1 MHLLQVSVPWS
12 HNIAFNIM
20 QRYRNILTKANY
32 DRIGWQMRRNQFQ
45 KCPIHPATHTQQ
57 LQKIS
62 EAITDNNIN
71 ITTIMMKV
79 NVFDCGNIIVVEPPG
94 KTSRVGTRG
103 VHRPG
108 GPRAGPENKFI

>member
-1 MHLLQVSVPWS
+1 LA
-12 HNIAFNIM
+12 NE
-20 QRYRNILTKANY
+20 TKSISEMS
-32 DRIGWQMRRNQFQ
+32 DTS
-45 KCPIHPATHTQQ
+45 CHTHTQQ
-57 LQKIS
+57 LHKIS